1 MNVFMCECLCSPFIS
16 VRSRPSLEGCGLT
29 FQRHACK
36 AMIVQKGPKMSI
48 LLLFTLV
55 DSKACQRFSLV
66 IMVGEYGDLRLV
78 VGWDDLKS
86 SAMVPLRFSFLD
98 I

>member
-1 MNVFMCECLCSPFIS
+1 MNVFICECLCSPFIS

-29 FQRHACK
+29 FQRHAYK
-36 AMIVQKGPKMSI
+36 ARIFQKVPELSI
-48 LLLFTLV
+48 LLLFTLM
-55 DSKACQRFSLV
+55 DSQACQRYPLV
-66 IMVGEYGDLRLV
+66 IMVGEYGELRLV

-86 SAMVPLRFSFLD
+86 SAMVPLRFTFLD